1 MLFSKFQLQGVAWL
15 LPLVALVAG
24 KEYKYIIPGADLLD
38 EDGVLIQAHGGQI
51 VRHGSKF
58 FWFGEDH
65 TAGGT
70 HFTGIS
76 CYSSND
82 LYNWKNEGHAFSPVA
97 GTQLASDQVG
107 ERPKVVYSPEIDKW
121 VMYIHADNTTYG
133 LHLQAMALADE
144 VQGPYALQAIYNPLG
159 KASQD
164 MGLFLDDDGSAYS
177 LYGSGG
183 NNDIT
188 ILTPDYTNQ
197 SRIVFQFSGTN
208 LEAPGMLH
216 SQGVYYN
223 FFSEKTGYRPNDAQ
237 YFTASVISGPWSARK
252 QLTPPGKF
260 TFESQNT
267 FELKIAGTKNTTFIF
282 MGDRWDQNELSDS
295 RYMWL
300 PLLLDEEAG
309 TAGMVWHDV
318 WTVDVETGEVGFPEG
333 VGYEAQD
340 GTLTGGA
347 NVIPCAGCSQGSL
360 VTNITQ
366 SSSVT
371 VSGIVGQNKPQWIA
385 LYYVNPDD
393 QLINGLPRL
402 VSVSV
407 NGGAAVMLKQ
417 RTTAINV
424 TMSIPFEAYLEK
436 GAVNNITVTGTSAG
450 PAADFDQ
457 LIVYPY
463 TP

>member
-1 MLFSKFQLQGVAWL
+1 MLFKFRLQAIASL
-15 LPLVALVAG
+15 LPLLALVAA
-24 KEYKYIIPGADLLD
+24 KQYKYIIPGADLLD

-51 VRHGSKF
+51 VAHGSKF
-58 FWFGEDH
+58 YWFGEDH
-65 TAGGT
+65 SPGGT

-82 LYNWKNEGHAFSPVA
+82 LYNWKNEGHAFSP
-97 GTQLASDQVG
+97 
-107 ERPKVVYSPEIDKW
+107 RPKVVYSPEIDKW
-121 VMYIHADNTTYG
+121 VMYIHADNTSYG
-133 LHLQAMALADE
+133 LHLQAMALADK

-159 KASQD
+159 QASQD

-188 ILTPDYTNQ
+188 ILTPDFTNQ
-197 SRIVFQFSGTN
+197 SHIVFQFSGTN

-216 SQGVYYN
+216 SNGLYYH
-223 FFSEKTGYRPNDAQ
+223 FFSASLRSRRTMDILLSILTALLTIISGQKT
-237 YFTASVISGPWSARK
+237 GPWSARK

-260 TFESQNT
+260 TYESQNT

-300 PLLLDEEAG
+300 PLVLDEEMG
-309 TAGMVWHDV
+309 TAGMVWRDV
-318 WTVDVETGEVGFPEG
+318 WTVDVETGEVGFPQG
-333 VGYEAQD
+333 VGYEAQA
-340 GTLTGGA
+340 GTLSGGA
-347 NVIPCAGCSQGSL
+347 SVVACAGCSEGLL

-371 VSGIVGQNKPQWIA
+371 VSGVLGRNKPQWIA

-393 QLINGLPRL
+393 QLINGLQRL
-402 VSVSV
+402 VSVSI
-407 NGGAAVMLKQ
+407 NGGAPVILKQ
-417 RTTAINV
+417 RTTAVNV
-424 TMSIPFEAYLEK
+424 TMSIPFEAHLEK

-450 PAADFDQ
+450 PAADFDR
-457 LIVYPY
+457 LVVYPY

>member
-1 MLFSKFQLQGVAWL
+1 MLFSKSLLQAVASL
-15 LPLVALVAG
+15 LPLLALVTA
-24 KEYKYIIPGADLLD
+24 KQYKYIIPGADLLD
-38 EDGVLIQAHGGQI
+38 EDSVLIQAHGGQI

-58 FWFGEDH
+58 YWFGEDH
-65 TAGGT
+65 SPGGT

-82 LYNWKNEGHAFSPVA
+82 LYNWKNEGHAFSPVP

-121 VMYIHADNTTYG
+121 VMYIHADNTSYG
-133 LHLQAMALADE
+133 LHLQAMALADK

-159 KASQD
+159 QPSQD

-188 ILTPDYTNQ
+188 IFTPDFTNQ
-197 SRIVFQFSGTN
+197 SHIVFQFSGTN

-216 SQGVYYN
+216 SKGLYYH

-237 YFTASVISGPWSARK
+237 YFTASAISGPWSARK

-260 TFESQNT
+260 TYESQNT

-282 MGDRWDQNELSDS
+282 MGDRWDRDELSDS
-295 RYMWL
+295 RYMWQ
-300 PLLLDEEAG
+300 PLVLDEETGVAE
-309 TAGMVWHDV
+309 MVWHDV
-318 WTVDVETGEVGFPEG
+318 WTVDVGTGEVGFPQG
-333 VGYEAQD
+333 VGYEAQA

-347 NVIPCAGCSQGSL
+347 SVIACAGCSEGLL

-371 VSGIVGQNKPQWIA
+371 VSGVLGQNKPQWIA

-393 QLINGLPRL
+393 QIINGLQRL
-402 VSVSV
+402 VNVSI
-407 NGGAAVMLKQ
+407 NGGTPVILKQ
-417 RTTAINV
+417 RTTAVNV

-450 PAADFDQ
+450 PAADFDR

>member
-1 MLFSKFQLQGVAWL
+1 MLFLRFRLQAVALL
-15 LPLVALVAG
+15 LPILALVAA
-24 KEYKYIIPGADLLD
+24 KQYRYIIPGADLLD

-51 VRHGSKF
+51 ISHGSKF
-58 FWFGEDH
+58 YWFGEDH
-65 TAGGT
+65 SPGGT

-82 LYNWKNEGHAFSPVA
+82 LYNWKNEGHAFSPVP

-121 VMYIHADNTTYG
+121 VMYIHADNTSYG
-133 LHLQAMALADE
+133 LHLQAMALADK

-159 KASQD
+159 QASQD

-188 ILTPDYTNQ
+188 ILTPDFTNQ
-197 SRIVFQFSGTN
+197 SHIVFQFSGTN

-216 SQGVYYN
+216 SKGLYYH
-223 FFSEKTGYRPNDAQ
+223 FFSQKTGYRPNDAQ
-237 YFTASVISGPWSARK
+237 YFTAPAISGPWSARK

-260 TFESQNT
+260 TYESQNT

-282 MGDRWDQNELSDS
+282 MGDRWDRDELSDS

-300 PLLLDEEAG
+300 PLVLDEETGA
-309 TAGMVWHDV
+309 AGMVWRDV
-318 WTVDVETGEVGFPEG
+318 WTVDVGTGEVGFPQG
-333 VGYEAQD
+333 VGYEAQA
-340 GTLTGGA
+340 GTLSGGA
-347 NVIPCAGCSQGSL
+347 SVVACAGCSEGLL

-366 SSSVT
+366 SSTVT
-371 VSGIVGQNKPQWIA
+371 VSGVLGRNKPQWIA

-393 QLINGLPRL
+393 QIINGLQRL

-407 NGGAAVMLKQ
+407 NGGTPVILKQ
-417 RTTAINV
+417 RTTAVNV

-436 GAVNNITVTGTSAG
+436 GAVNNITVTGTSTG
-450 PAADFDQ
+450 PAADFDR